1 MWSAIINIVLGI
13 WLIISPSIFEMNKIT
28 SNNNYVIGPLVI
40 TFSVISL
47 WKINR
52 NAVKANILLG
62 LWLLIALIVL
72 DFTRTIAF
80 FSNGACGA
88 FIIVLSSIKRKAVQ
102 HFGGGW
108 RSLFQHNP
116 LHLREAERIASR
128 RKEVKHYDK

>member
-13 WLIISPSIFEMNKIT
+13 WLIISPSIFEMNKFT
-28 SNNNYVIGPLVI
+28 SDNNYVIGPLVI

-88 FIIVLSSIKRKAVQ
+88 FIIVMSSIKRKAVQ

-116 LHLREAERIASR
+116 LHLHEAERIASR
-128 RKEVKHYDK
+128 LKEVKHHDN